1 MELISFKWEK
11 KKSYQVE
18 SRKFKHGK
26 NFKAHVFSMMAAAFH
41 GLIYS
46 LAALISLSLV
56 DSV

>member
-1 MELISFKWEK
+1 MGK